1 MDDAEFAGKHVVVTG
16 AASGIGAAIA
26 RGFARAGGAVSCVDV
41 NGDGAASVARTI
53 TEAAGDGG
61 GTASAFSCD
70 VSDRPTVRSLVDRC
84 GATDILVCSAGGS
97 RGESIP
103 FLEMSPAV
111 WQAMLTR
118 NLDSVFVSCQEFARA
133 MTTTG
138 GGAIVVVSSQ
148 LSVVVRKGMAHY
160 VAAKGAVNQMVKAM
174 AVDLAPHGIRVNA
187 LAPGP
192 TMTPGNRGFFSLPEI
207 EEAHRTT
214 IPMGRVGEPDEMAG
228 AAMYLASSGA
238 SFTTG
243 AILMVDGGYTII

>member
-1 MDDAEFAGKHVVVTG
+1 MDDAEFAGKHVMVTG

-26 RGFARAGGAVSCVDV
+26 RGFARAGATVGCVDV
-41 NGDGAASVARTI
+41 DGDGAASAARTI
-53 TEAAGDGG
+53 TDDGG
-61 GTASAFSCD
+61 KASPFSCD
-70 VSDRPTVRSLVDRC
+70 VSDRPAVQDLVDRC
-84 GATDILVCSAGGS
+84 GPTDILVCSAGGS

-103 FLEMSPAV
+103 FLEMSPAA
-111 WQAMLTR
+111 WEAMLTR
-118 NLDSVFVSCQEFARA
+118 NLESVFVTCQEFGRA
-133 MTTTG
+133 MTATG

-160 VAAKGAVNQMVKAM
+160 VAAKGGVNQLVKAM

-243 AILMVDGGYTII
+243 AILMVDGGYTIV